1 MYIVVYDAPVGAHLS
16 GSRFRRF
23 KKFLNEKGIE
33 RLQYSTFL
41 CRNEDTALQ
50 LAGKLYELMGGKIS
64 VRIFEIARER
74 FYS

>member
-1 MYIVVYDAPVGAHLS
+1 MYIVVYDAPIGAHLS

-41 CRNEDTALQ
+41 CHDRDTA
-50 LAGKLYELMGGKIS
+50 YELASELESLIGEGIKIS
-64 VRIFEIARER
+64 VFKVERER
-74 FYS
+74 